1 VPTYDQCSTPVN
13 RRAAIARANGK
24 LGGRPR
30 GSKNRKTLIRER
42 AESLIEAKRLEFNQA
57 VAMQARELLARQLE
71 ITQQSESYNAAN
83 SAIDSLLDRAF
94 GRSAPRAEPIGTMGR
109 EPVTIVNVYAPGT
122 EPHVVKLLNGRI
134 VEHS

>member
-1 VPTYDQCSTPVN
+1 
-13 RRAAIARANGK
+13 

-42 AESLIEAKRLEFNQA
+42 AEQLIEDKRLEFNQA
-57 VAMQARELLARQLE
+57 VAEKARALLDRQVE
-71 ITQQSESYNAAN
+71 ITQQSENYSAAN

-94 GRSAPRAEPIGTMGR
+94 GRPSPRLEQVSTLGR

-134 VEHS
+134 VDTP